1 MATTVSSS
9 KRLEA
14 RISAELHATLKQA
27 AAMEGRTL
35 TDFVVD
41 AVQTAA
47 RGSIERSQ
55 VIQLSIANQQAF
67 SNALISPPEPNK
79 ALKRAFKKRET
90 LLKRTD
96 G

>member
-1 MATTVSSS
+1 MTTTISPP

-14 RISAELHATLKQA
+14 RISAELHAMLKQA
-27 AAMEGRTL
+27 AALEGRTL

-41 AVQTAA
+41 AVQAAA

-55 VIQLSIANQQAF
+55 VIRLSLANQEAF
-67 SNALISPPEPNK
+67 ANALISPPAPNE
-79 ALKRAFKKRET
+79 ALKRAFEKRQT
-90 LLKRTD
+90 LLKRAN